1 MSRYER
7 VLFRRIQST
16 SIPICSCFLS
26 TYHSHPNTRRV
37 SWPASTS
44 HTTLQSEFV
53 CTNRTACSRKS
64 ETGLFSSYS
73 TLCASLTPAA
83 TATSSLRT
91 YSLRPST
98 TCFCVIWC
106 RVSPPAYL
114 TRSKSIIS
122 GSAIWIIIKDAIR
135 HQSDG
140 TNPKRRSA
148 SQWTCLVLRAVC
160 MRSWLASAYST
171 CLDSKSIRRVTIN
184 LIWERS

>member
-1 MSRYER
+1 MSKYDR
-7 VLFRRIQST
+7 VLDRRIQST
-16 SIPICSCFLS
+16 NIPICSCFLS
-26 TYHSHPNTRRV
+26 TYHSHPNTIRV

-44 HTTLQSEFV
+44 LTTLPSEFD
-53 CTNRTACSRKS
+53 CMNRTACSRKS
-64 ETGLFSSYS
+64 GTGLFSSYS

-91 YSLRPST
+91 SSLHPST

-106 RVSPPAYL
+106 RVSPPAYP

-140 TNPKRRSA
+140 TNPKPRSA
-148 SQWTCLVLRAVC
+148 SPWTCLVLRAVC
-160 MRSWLASAYST
+160 MRSWPASAYST